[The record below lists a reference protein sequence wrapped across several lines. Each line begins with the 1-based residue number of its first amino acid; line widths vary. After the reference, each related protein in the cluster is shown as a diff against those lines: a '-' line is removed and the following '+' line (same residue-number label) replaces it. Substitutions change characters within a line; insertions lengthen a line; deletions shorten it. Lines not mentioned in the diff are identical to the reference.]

1 MNPYKQLDI
10 KTIKELLIGEHNGF
24 SEMHDS
30 VRGISLSFSKHFNL
44 SSELHGYLIENF
56 RTLMREYNIP
66 EQEPGFVTH
75 YVDFGQMNHH
85 ILEQELRAK
94 QIELFALFYKLL

>member
-24 SEMHDS
+24 SEMHDP

-56 RTLMREYNIP
+56 RSLMREYNIP
-66 EQEPGFVTH
+66 EAPGFVMH
-75 YVDFGQMNHH
+75 FGQINHH
-85 ILEQELRAK
+85 ILIQELRAK
-94 QIELFALFYKLL
+94 EIELFALFYKLL